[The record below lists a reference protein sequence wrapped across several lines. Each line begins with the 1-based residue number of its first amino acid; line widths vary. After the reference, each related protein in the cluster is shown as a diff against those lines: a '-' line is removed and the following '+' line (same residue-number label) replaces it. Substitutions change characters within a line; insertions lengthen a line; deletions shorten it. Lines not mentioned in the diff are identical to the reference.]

1 MTKSKSSPSQPCHQ
15 SSSPQNLCTCKCEP
29 LNLVIKMTLFK
40 LRPSHSQCQV
50 AKDVQNNDHTIRAS
64 LVSLPLPL
72 AHVDD
77 APDNDASPLKYST
90 PSRWQSSTHGVHSHL
105 CFLFLAFAGTS
116 NHQFA
121 FTRRRQAAG
130 LSRSIG
136 RSAAAIPVSGATFSN
151 STDVKGITVKC
162 FLPSTD
168 RTAKR
173 RRTGSTLTGQAGY
186 ANLCR

>member
-1 MTKSKSSPSQPCHQ
+1 
-15 SSSPQNLCTCKCEP
+15 
-29 LNLVIKMTLFK
+29 MTLFK

-64 LVSLPLPL
+64 LVSHPLPL

-116 NHQFA
+116 NLQFA
-121 FTRRRQAAG
+121 FTRRQAAG

-162 FLPSTD
+162 FLPPRGNRSHRKKKKNWLHTD
-168 RTAKR
+168 RASR
-173 RRTGSTLTGQAGY
+173 
-186 ANLCR
+186 LC